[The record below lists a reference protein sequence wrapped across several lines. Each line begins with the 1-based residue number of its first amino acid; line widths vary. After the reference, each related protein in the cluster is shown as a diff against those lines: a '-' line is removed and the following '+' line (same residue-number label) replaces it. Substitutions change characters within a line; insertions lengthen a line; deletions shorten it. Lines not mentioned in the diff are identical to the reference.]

1 MCTGPIGT
9 LAAQAY
15 RNLDYDRGMA
25 QAMFEVACPCCE
37 AILKI
42 DPETRAVL
50 AAQISAALAP
60 WKARVIEARG
70 DGAQGIAGLAGRN
83 LVNRGITG
91 AGVQVEISRG
101 LRDLVRVD
109 LQAFN
114 SVCRAIDASVRV
126 LTHAWSPAR

>member
-91 AGVQVEISRG
+91 DGAQGIAGLAGRN
-101 LRDLVRVD
+101 LV
-109 LQAFN
+109 N
-114 SVCRAIDASVRV
+114 
-126 LTHAWSPAR
+126 